1 MLYNNLGK
9 YNEAITNLNEAI
21 KLRPREPSTYLNRGL
36 AYFNLGQYDKA
47 LADYNVVLKLEP
59 RNGPAYNN
67 RCMLRAIIGKD
78 LPGATADCND
88 ALKLQPNDPYTYD
101 NFGLIALKEGDWS
114 KAITAYSDSLKVDPQ
129 RARALYGMGIAR
141 AKSGD
146 KTAGGADMAKATGIQ
161 PNIAEEFSRY
171 GIQ

>member
-1 MLYNNLGK
+1 M
-9 YNEAITNLNEAI
+9 
-21 KLRPREPSTYLNRGL
+21 
-36 AYFNLGQYDKA
+36 
-47 LADYNVVLKLEP
+47 LKLEP

-146 KTAGGADMAKATGIQ
+146 KTAGGADRAAALLTLPHVVVEPEHFGR
-161 PNIAEEFSRY
+161 A
-171 GIQ
+171 G